1 MKAVYA
7 HDRRAKLLLDA
18 ETKSLTV
25 LHISFLSSF
34 CFISVLHLAFPLLC
48 SYSTAIVVVRRKAQV
63 KFCFETISCFSNASH
78 VGLVLKN
85 ICSCPPQPRNY

>member
-7 HDRRAKLLLDA
+7 RDRRAKLLLDA
-18 ETKSLTV
+18 ETKSPTV

-34 CFISVLHLAFPLLC
+34 CFISILHLAFPLLC
-48 SYSTAIVVVRRKAQV
+48 SYSTAMVFIRRFDA
-63 KFCFETISCFSNASH
+63 ISYFSGACH

-85 ICSCPPQPRNY
+85 ICSCPPQSRNYKKES

>member
-7 HDRRAKLLLDA
+7 RDRRAKLLLDA
-18 ETKSLTV
+18 ETKSPTV

-48 SYSTAIVVVRRKAQV
+48 SYSTAMVFIRRKAQV
-63 KFCFETISCFSNASH
+63 KLRFDTISCFSDACRI
-78 VGLVLKN
+78 GLVLKKYLFM
-85 ICSCPPQPRNY
+85 STPALQ